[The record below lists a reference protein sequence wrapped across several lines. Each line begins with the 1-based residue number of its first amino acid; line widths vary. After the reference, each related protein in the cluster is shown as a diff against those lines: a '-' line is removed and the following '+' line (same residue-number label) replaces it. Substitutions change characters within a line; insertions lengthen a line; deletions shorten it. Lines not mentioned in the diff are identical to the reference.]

1 MSLKALIELTNR
13 RKVEDPQV
21 RAERLAASRVR
32 LRQYDV
38 EVEKRVASEVVSHEL
53 LAKVCSI

>member
-1 MSLKALIELTNR
+1 MLQALIELTNR

-32 LRQYDV
+32 MRQYNV
-38 EVEKRVASEVVSHEL
+38 EIERRIAAEAVSHQL

>member
-1 MSLKALIELTNR
+1 MLQALIELTNR

-32 LRQYDV
+32 MRQYDV
-38 EVEKRVASEVVSHEL
+38 EIERRIAAEAVSNQL

>member
-1 MSLKALIELTNR
+1 MSLEALIELTQR
-13 RKVEDPQV
+13 RKLEDPHV

-38 EVEKRVASEVVSHEL
+38 EAEKRMASEVVSHEL

>member
-1 MSLKALIELTNR
+1 MSLIALIELTNR

-38 EVEKRVASEVVSHEL
+38 EIEKRIAAEAVSHEL
-53 LAKVCSI
+53 LAKVCTI